1 MNYELR
7 TKRRGF
13 ISEHSEATKSLSGAK
28 GFTLIELLVVISII
42 AILTG
47 FSAAAFNNYSRRQRV
62 VQATAELIST
72 IQDAQSRAYSSVDGL
87 NWGVRL
93 AKGEGALSLFSTGSS
108 FNNAS
113 EVLDRSFESGIVVS
127 DLTLSSVDTV
137 NVIFSV
143 LTGAAVFTSD
153 DGTCLGGSADSSCAG
168 SPSRCL
174 AVEINLQG
182 TTDKRYLKVNERNIF
197 ESSALIPCP

>member
-87 NWGVRL
+87 NWGVHL
-93 AKGEGALSLFSTGSS
+93 AKGQSSFSLFFTGSS
-108 FNNAS
+108 FNEA
-113 EVLDRSFESGIVVS
+113 DRKSTR
-127 DLTLSSVDTV
+127 LNSSHSQ
-137 NVIFSV
+137 IS
-143 LTGAAVFTSD
+143 
-153 DGTCLGGSADSSCAG
+153 
-168 SPSRCL
+168 
-174 AVEINLQG
+174 
-182 TTDKRYLKVNERNIF
+182 Y
-197 ESSALIPCP
+197 